1 MRFLHQ
7 PVFSRDDSAK
17 IHNFGLCKV
26 KRKKI
31 LLKRCLKSTFMF
43 IFATDYAR
51 DENEP
56 NNGRNPR
63 NDFT

>member
-1 MRFLHQ
+1 MRFLHH

-17 IHNFGLCKV
+17 IHKFWIVQGEM
-26 KRKKI
+26 KKI